1 MTPSFYLFPSEPPT
15 SMFSL
20 HFCFLIYFLA
30 FYITPLLSSL
40 FLFFFLSHPRVHTQL
55 LSRLD
60 HLFFIE
66 IIPPVMFYKL
76 WCSNEVVWWV
86 IWWLLPHMKHLLFM
100 VGEDFLDP
108 EVLLGSCPLCLAV
121 SVEGLLTPTLGVI
134 LMESNYSRQRTLANL
149 IKLVNL
155 AMLKG
160 RVILPFVGPKANTR
174 KCT

>member
-1 MTPSFYLFPSEPPT
+1 
-15 SMFSL
+15 
-20 HFCFLIYFLA
+20 
-30 FYITPLLSSL
+30 
-40 FLFFFLSHPRVHTQL
+40 
-55 LSRLD
+55 
-60 HLFFIE
+60 
-66 IIPPVMFYKL
+66 
-76 WCSNEVVWWV
+76 
-86 IWWLLPHMKHLLFM
+86 MKHLLFM

-108 EVLLGSCPLCLAV
+108 KVLLGSCPLCLAV

-134 LMESNYSRQRTLANL
+134 LMESNYSRQGTLANL